1 MKIPRPLIGLLIAF
15 VFPLVFFFIFDGE
28 GPPKRP
34 RLKRYIALEAGTEQP
49 NSLLIND
56 TLWHT
61 IPPFS
66 FTGQNNKQIT
76 NQTFKNNIYISDFFF
91 THCPSICPKLSKNLQ
106 KIQNAF
112 KPEDRIMLL
121 SHTVDPVRD
130 TPQRLSEYAD
140 RYEAD
145 SARWY
150 FVTGDKKSLYDQA
163 RYGYFVSA
171 TEGDGG
177 EHDFVHTEKVV
188 LVDPQGIIRGYYDGT
203 DSLEI
208 NRLVRDIVILK
219 LEFPNPKNAITT
231 KPNPM

>member
-1 MKIPRPLIGLLIAF
+1 MKISRPLMGVIIALI
-15 VFPLVFFFIFDGE
+15 FPILFFFLFDGK
-28 GPPKRP
+28 GAPKRP
-34 RLKRYIALEAGTEQP
+34 RLKRYIPLEAGTQQP
-49 NSLLIND
+49 NSILIKD
-56 TLWHT
+56 TLWQT

-66 FTGQNNKQIT
+66 FIGQNNKPIT
-76 NQTFKNNIYISDFFF
+76 NETFKGKTYVADFFF
-91 THCPSICPKLSKNLQ
+91 THCPSICPKLSSNLQ

-112 KPEDRIMLL
+112 KPEDEVMLL

-145 SARWY
+145 STRWF
-150 FVTGDKKSLYDQA
+150 FVTGDKKALYDQA

-171 TEGDGG
+171 SEGDGG

-188 LVDPQGIIRGYYDGT
+188 LVDPQGVIRGYYDGT

-208 NRLVRDIVILK
+208 NRLVRDIIILK
-219 LEFPNPKNAITT
+219 LEFPNPRRVITT
-231 KPNPM
+231 KPTP

>member
-1 MKIPRPLIGLLIAF
+1 MNIPRPLIGLLI
-15 VFPLVFFFIFDGE
+15 VLIFPLVFFWFFDRDGV
-28 GPPKRP
+28 PKRP
-34 RLKRYIALEAGTEQP
+34 KLKRYIPLEVGTQQA
-49 NSLLIND
+49 NAINIKD

-66 FTGQNNKQIT
+66 FTAQNNQLVT
-76 NQTFKNNIYISDFFF
+76 NETFKGKIYVADFFF
-91 THCPSICPKLSKNLQ
+91 THCPGICVKLSKNLQ
-106 KIQNAF
+106 LVQKAF
-112 KPEDRIMLL
+112 KPDDDIMVL

-145 SARWY
+145 STRWF
-150 FVTGDKKSLYDQA
+150 FVTGDKKTLYDQA

-177 EHDFVHTEKVV
+177 EDDFVHTEKLV
-188 LVDPQGIIRGYYDGT
+188 LVDPQGVIRGYYDGT
-203 DSLEI
+203 DSIEV

-219 LEFPNPKNAITT
+219 LEFPTPRRVITT
-231 KPNPM
+231 TPNGQ